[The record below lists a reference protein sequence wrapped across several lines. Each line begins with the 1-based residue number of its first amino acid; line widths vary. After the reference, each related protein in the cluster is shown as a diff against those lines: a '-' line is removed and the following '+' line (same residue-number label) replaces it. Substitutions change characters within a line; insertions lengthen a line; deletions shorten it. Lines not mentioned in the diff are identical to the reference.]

1 MMRYYFPE
9 DIRQADTLAIK
20 NYGKASLELMENA
33 GTNAASETL
42 KRYPDSQSFLIFA
55 GPGNN
60 GGDGFVAARCF
71 LKKGLKVTM
80 ILSSDLETYKG
91 DAKINLEALINLN
104 DPNCTIKYSKNLTDR
119 EISKEANNADCLIDS
134 LLGTGSKGAPRGEV
148 ERLIRHSNSNRAV
161 VAFDIPSGIDPLSG
175 NVYDP
180 CVKADLTVTF
190 LAAKRGM
197 CFFPAYDMCGTVV
210 VADIGIS
217 PDKVLDDNK
226 SILSFGREDIPKLL
240 PKIPKD
246 IHKGKKGGL
255 LVVGGSVNYRGAPL
269 LAGLGALRSGAG
281 LIVLAI
287 PDFMVD
293 SASLF
298 LPEAIFVP
306 LRTRGDAVLPESL
319 AEAIAPWE
327 KRCDA
332 AAVGPGLGRNE
343 GSGSIIDW
351 FWNKWEKPLL
361 VDGDGLHFLSFD
373 KYKPAFRAN
382 AVITPHVGEA
392 ANLLG
397 ATPEDINNDRIGA
410 AVSMSCAAGTIL
422 LKGMDTVVYSKGKSI
437 TIIKGGSPSLAVP
450 GSGDVLSGSVGAL
463 MACGMPIYDAV
474 VTGAAAHAAAGS
486 FIEKRSGIRGTLAR
500 EIADALPF
508 TLN

>member
-1 MMRYYFPE
+1 MIRYYDPE
-9 DIRQADTLAIK
+9 DIRQADILAVEK
-20 NYGKASLELMENA
+20 YGITSLELMENA
-33 GTNAASETL
+33 GTNAASEVM
-42 KRYPDSQSFLIFA
+42 KRYPEALSILIFA

-60 GGDGFVAARCF
+60 GGDGFVAARFF
-71 LKKGLKVTM
+71 LDKGLKVRL
-80 ILSSDLETYKG
+80 ILSADPDSYKG
-91 DAKINLEALINLN
+91 DAKTNLDTLMQLN
-104 DPNCTIKYSKNLTDR
+104 APECTVKYSKDLSDI
-119 EISKEANNADCLIDS
+119 EIKKEVNDADCLIDS

-148 ERLIRHSNSNRAV
+148 ERLIKHCQNRAV